1 MVDLLIVKNG
11 TATVS
16 SKDIAENF
24 GKVHRKIMRDIREVI
39 ERTGEFGRAN
49 FGLSEYTSLQ
59 NKKLPHYEITRDGFC
74 FLVMGFTGEKADS
87 WKIKYLE
94 AFNKMEAMLKGE
106 VSVMAKLNE
115 AIKLME
121 EDKQIASGC
130 GSGLAEW
137 RKVRKNHIKCV
148 EDLTKEAQLIL
159 NFNKDDKNV

>member
-1 MVDLLIVKNG
+1 MSDLLIVKNG

-16 SKDIAENF
+16 SKDVAENF
-24 GKVHRKIMRDIREVI
+24 GKVHRNILRDITNIV
-39 ERTGEFGRAN
+39 ERTGEFGKRN
-49 FGLSEYTSLQ
+49 FVLSSYKSLQ
-59 NKKLPHYEITRDGFC
+59 NKNLPHYEITRDGFC
-74 FLVMGFTGEKADS
+74 FLVMGFTGEKADR

-94 AFNKMEAMLKGE
+94 AFNKMEEMLKGE

-121 EDKQIASGC
+121 DDKQIASEC

-137 RKVRKNHIKCV
+137 RKVRKQHIKCV

-159 NFNKDDKNV
+159 NFNKD

>member
-1 MVDLLIVKNG
+1 MNKISDLVSKNL
-11 TATVS
+11 TVS
-16 SKDIAENF
+16 SKDVADHF
-24 GKVHRKIMRDIREVI
+24 GRVHRDVLRAI
-39 ERTGEFGRAN
+39 EEIIKETGRFG
-49 FGLSEYTSLQ
+49 SESFAHSTYTSLQ
-59 NKKLPHYEITRDGFC
+59 NKKLPQIIMNRDGFC
-74 FLVMGFTGEKADS
+74 FLVMGFTGKKATE

-106 VSVMAKLNE
+106 ISVMAKLNE

-159 NFNKDDKNV
+159 NFNKDQK